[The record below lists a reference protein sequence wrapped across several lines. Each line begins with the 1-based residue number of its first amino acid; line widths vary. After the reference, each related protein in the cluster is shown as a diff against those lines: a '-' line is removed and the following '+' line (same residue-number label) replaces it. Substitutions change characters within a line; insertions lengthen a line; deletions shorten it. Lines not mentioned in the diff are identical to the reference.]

1 MVMFPKHRQPQSS
14 LSNTQTTSYIMRL
27 TAASTYAALL
37 VGFVQAHPGHD
48 LSEEI
53 AERRS
58 FINSVKRTSLSH
70 CAEKLQ
76 SRGVEARN
84 VARRSAAV
92 QEARLKRGLIRR
104 DIDDLLDQSH
114 NETELGYTEN
124 TPPSELFSGNAS
136 CILTPEV
143 TQGPYC

>member
-1 MVMFPKHRQPQSS
+1 
-14 LSNTQTTSYIMRL
+14 MRL
-27 TAASTYAALL
+27 SLASTSGALL

-58 FINSVKRTSLSH
+58 FVNSVRQTSLSH
-70 CAEKLQ
+70 CAEKLK

-84 VARRSAAV
+84 IARRSSAV
-92 QEARLKRGLIRR
+92 EDARMQKGLLRR
-104 DIDDLLDQSH
+104 DVDDVLGQSH

-143 TQGPYC
+143 TQGPYCKSI